1 VRRSQ
6 ESGQTLVEFA
16 LVLPIMALLLFAIV
30 QFGVLFWTYIDL
42 TSAAR
47 EGARKAA
54 VSRNDPNA
62 VQTVKNTVAA
72 ATSVVDDS
80 ADTVTVTPA
89 QPWTSGQDVDVKL
102 SYPYKLNILGIVLWN
117 GPMTAEGV
125 ARVE

>member
-1 VRRSQ
+1 MRRSQ